1 MVIKNRCPLCGGS
14 SGEGTTT
21 FTVDYGVGLLVV
33 RDVSAI
39 VCSQCGEVWIDDTVA
54 ARLEEIGQEAK
65 IGQKQ
70 FEVVSMV
77 A

>member
-1 MVIKNRCPLCGGS
+1 METRNRCPLCGGS

-21 FTVDYGVGLLVV
+21 FTVDYGAGLVVV
-33 RDVSAI
+33 RDVSAV
-39 VCSQCGEVWIDDTVA
+39 VCSQCGEAWIDDAVG
-54 ARLEEIGQEAK
+54 ARLEEIVQDAK
-65 IGQKQ
+65 SGQKQ

>member
-1 MVIKNRCPLCGGS
+1 MEIKNRCPLCGGS

-21 FTVDYGVGLLVV
+21 FTVDYGAGLLVV

-39 VCSQCGEVWIDDTVA
+39 VCSQCGEAWIDDTVA
-54 ARLEEIGQEAK
+54 ARLEEIVQEAK
-65 IGQKQ
+65 TGQKQ